1 MSTAPLIKDQVGSID
16 ITDFVETTPSSDE
29 KPKEDTAVS
38 EPIQPSESSSRRD
51 KKKPVQSQQRTT
63 IIVHKPVLD
72 ELNKIKF
79 VQRLEATHVDSNSEI
94 LEKALACLVKSLPEK
109 QRATYQRLFQN
120 RE

>member
-1 MSTAPLIKDQVGSID
+1 MSKNLLMSQ
-16 ITDFVETTPSSDE
+16 VETID
-29 KPKEDTAVS
+29 VS
-38 EPIQPSESSSRRD
+38 EFVNGDEAYSEKTAEPSPAAEPEKPSESTSR
-51 KKKPVQSQQRTT
+51 KKKEQPAQPQPRTT
-63 IIVHKPVLD
+63 IIVHKSVLD

-79 VQRLEATHVDSNSEI
+79 VQRLEATHVDSNSDI